1 MKPRTFTLAS
11 LASVALL
18 SGAALAQPRLD
29 EEHQR
34 LAQEVA
40 AKAIEFMR
48 AKQDAESGGWSVA
61 PPGRQ
66 LPAITA
72 LVVNGLRLNGMPN
85 DDPAVRRG
93 VEFLLAHRK
102 PDGGIYD
109 TLLPSYNT
117 ACALSALAGI
127 DDPNAIAAI
136 EPAQRF
142 LVSLQWSEESG
153 DDPTVA
159 RVGPDNP
166 FYGGI
171 GYGQHGRPDL
181 SNLGLALQ
189 GLKDSG
195 LDQDSPAFK
204 RATVFLSRLQM
215 VDEINDMPYADGSEQ
230 GGFIYAT
237 GPDAAHPTIGE
248 SKAGE
253 IVETLPDGTKVSRL
267 RAYGSMTYTGFKS
280 YVYAGLPRDD
290 ERVQAALNWLRRHY
304 SLDENP
310 GLGQEGL
317 YYYYVVMARALDA
330 WDEPAIQVTT
340 EDGREESRRWAED
353 LVRKLASLQQP
364 DGSFR
369 PIAARWMEG
378 DPELIT
384 AYALIALGAARGG
397 PVN

>member
-1 MKPRTFTLAS
+1 MHDRTIIIACLA
-11 LASVALL
+11 AVLL
-18 SGAALAQPRLD
+18 GGSAFAQPRLND
-29 EEHQR
+29 EHQR
-34 LAQEVA
+34 MAQEVA
-40 AKAIEFMR
+40 AR
-48 AKQDAESGGWSVA
+48 AVEYLRARQDPESGGWSVA

-72 LVVNGLRLNGMPN
+72 LVVNGLRLNGVPN

-117 ACALSALAGI
+117 ACALSALAGL
-127 DDPNAIAAI
+127 DDPKARDAIG
-136 EPAQRF
+136 PAQQF

-153 DDPTVA
+153 DNPTVA

-181 SNLGLALQ
+181 SNLGIALQ

-195 LDQDSPAFK
+195 LDQDAPAFK
-204 RATVFLSRLQM
+204 RALVFLSRLQM

-237 GPDAAHPTIGE
+237 GPNAAHPTIGE

-253 IVETLPDGTKVSRL
+253 IVETLPDGSKVSRL

-290 ERVQAALNWLRRHY
+290 ERVRAALGWLRRHY
-304 SLDENP
+304 TLSENP
-310 GLGQEGL
+310 GLGPEGL

-330 WDEPAIQVTT
+330 WGEPTIVVTDEN
-340 EDGREESRRWAED
+340 GREETRLWAED
-353 LVRKLASLQQP
+353 LVRTLASLQQP

-369 PIAARWMEG
+369 PVAARWMEG

-397 PVN
+397 TAN

>member
-1 MKPRTFTLAS
+1 MRGRITAISFLAG
-11 LASVALL
+11 ALL
-18 SGAALAQPRLD
+18 CGSALAQPRLD
-29 EEHQR
+29 DEHKR

-40 AKAIEFMR
+40 TKAIEYMR

-72 LVVNGLRLNGMPN
+72 LVVNGLRLNGVPS

-93 VEFLLAHRK
+93 VAFLLSHRK

-117 ACALSALAGI
+117 ACALSALAGL
-127 DDPNAIAAI
+127 DDPNAVAAI

-153 DDPTVA
+153 DNPTVA

-189 GLKDSG
+189 GLHDSG
-195 LDQDSPAFK
+195 LDRDSPAFK
-204 RATVFLSRLQM
+204 RALVFLSRLQM

-290 ERVQAALNWLRRHY
+290 ERVRAALDWLRRHY
-304 SLDENP
+304 SLEENP
-310 GLGQEGL
+310 GLGAEGL

-330 WDEPAIQVTT
+330 WGEPTIEVTS
-340 EDGREESRRWAED
+340 ENGREESRLWAED
-353 LVRKLASLQQP
+353 LVRTLAALQQP

-369 PIAARWMEG
+369 PVAARWMEG
-378 DPELIT
+378 DTELIT
-384 AYALIALGAARGG
+384 AYALVALGAARGG
-397 PVN
+397 TVD